1 MLENLINADSCDFE
15 HTSYMI
21 EELCSYVIGKMKE
34 QGITASDSD
43 YLESHAL
50 VINDRIR
57 EATIRNLPIML

>member
-1 MLENLINADSCDFE
+1 
-15 HTSYMI
+15 
-21 EELCSYVIGKMKE
+21 MKE

-50 VINDRIR
+50 AINDRIR